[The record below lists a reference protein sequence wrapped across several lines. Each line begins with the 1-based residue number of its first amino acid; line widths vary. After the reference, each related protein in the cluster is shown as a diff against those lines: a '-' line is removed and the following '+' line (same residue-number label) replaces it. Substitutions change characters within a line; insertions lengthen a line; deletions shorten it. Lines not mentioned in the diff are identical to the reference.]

1 MTKHQTDTSAAL
13 DRIASSPT
21 ADVEDVAA
29 VFGVGRS
36 TAYAAVKAGEW
47 PAIRVRGRVR
57 IPTAWVRGQL
67 PLDVAEPA
75 TA

>member
-36 TAYAAVKAGEW
+36 TAYAAVKAGGG
-47 PAIRVRGRVR
+47 PAIPVRGRVR
-57 IPTAWVRGQL
+57 LPPARARGQL
-67 PLDVAEPA
+67 HLDLAEPA